1 MERRVRAIITATYAL
16 CERCTRSASFEQVHG
31 TPLRSMNLLTF
42 QFYERLGFRHKAW
55 KVRPIPF
62 SMIEPLVAGELA
74 EHTAQDKPNIGRAF
88 RHPPHE
94 IGIPV
99 GSVRHIDTELIALG
113 D

>member
-1 MERRVRAIITATYAL
+1 MERRVRAIITVTYAL

-31 TPLRSMNLLTF
+31 TGLRSMNLLAF
-42 QFYERLGFRHKAW
+42 QFDERLGFQHKAW
-55 KVRPIPF
+55 RARSIPF
-62 SMIEPLVAGELA
+62 SMIEPSLA
-74 EHTAQDKPNIGRAF
+74 EHTAQDKPNIGGAF